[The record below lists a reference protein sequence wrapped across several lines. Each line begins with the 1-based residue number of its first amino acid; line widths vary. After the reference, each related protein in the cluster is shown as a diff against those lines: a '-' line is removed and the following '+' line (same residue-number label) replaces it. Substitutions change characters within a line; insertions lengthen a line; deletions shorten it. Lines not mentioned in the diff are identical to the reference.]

1 MVFKILTTASLSGGP
16 LIPIDNVQSGVHRPG
31 RPR

>member
-1 MVFKILTTASLSGGP
+1 MMRILTTASLSGGS
-16 LIPIDNVQSGVHRPG
+16 LIPIVNVQSGVHRPG